1 MTLISKEVNQVMTN
15 RKWLDCTE
23 RLVTKSVMSIHYLF
37 MDIYDLAHLL
47 DQAIPDM
54 KGFGESSS
62 KGDNWMDQFF
72 CGGFVN

>member
-1 MTLISKEVNQVMTN
+1 MTLISKEVSQVMTN

-47 DQAIPDM
+47 DQAIHGM
-54 KGFGESSS
+54 EGIGGASS